1 MSKISVFVAC
11 YNYGRFLEK
20 CLQSIL
26 SQTRKADE
34 ILVIDDCSTD
44 NTPEIAKRFKK
55 KITYI
60 RHPKNLGS
68 SKTFNIGPKLAKGDY
83 ILAISADDWLA
94 PTMLEKEAAIL
105 DKNRKVGL
113 VYSLAYQV
121 QNQKKRLI
129 LPGNLPTKSYIARK
143 EDFELLLTRGCFIP
157 AQTAMVRRSVYQKLG
172 YWDVNLRHAQD
183 FEMWTRIAKYYPL
196 AYLAQPL
203 AYYRIHKKSLT
214 SIGQWPKHL
223 EYEHGYILKKH
234 LKSAPIHLKETAY
247 FNYYTR
253 LVQNSLNLGKP
264 IDAAKFLTKALKL
277 NPVKTLKLSFKVA
290 SVNQFA
296 KFLKDLKN
304 GIN

>member
-26 SQTRKADE
+26 FQTRKADE

-44 NTPEIAKRFKK
+44 NTPQVAKKFKG
-55 KITYI
+55 KIRYI
-60 RHPKNLGS
+60 RHAKNLGS
-68 SKTFNIGPKLAKGDY
+68 SKTFNIGPKMAKGDY
-83 ILAISADDWLA
+83 ILALSADDWLE
-94 PTMLEKEAAIL
+94 PSILEKEAEIL
-105 DKNRKVGL
+105 DQYPAVGL
-113 VYSLAYQV
+113 VYSQSYTV
-121 QNQKKRLI
+121 QGRKKTVI
-129 LPGNLPTKSYIARK
+129 VGDTGPNSYVGRK
-143 EDFELLLTRGCFIP
+143 EDFEILITRGCFIP
-157 AQTAMVRRSVYQKLG
+157 AQTPLVRKKVYQKLG

-183 FEMWTRIAKYYPL
+183 FEMWTRIAKHYPF

-214 SIGQWPKHL
+214 NIGQWPKRL

-264 IDAAKFLTKALKL
+264 FDAAKFFTKALKL
-277 NPVKTLKLSFKVA
+277 NPVKTLTLSFKFATVD
-290 SVNQFA
+290 QFS
-296 KFLKDLKN
+296 KFLREKKN
-304 GIN
+304 DIN

>member
-44 NTPEIAKRFKK
+44 NTPEIAKKFKK

-60 RHPKNLGS
+60 RQPKNLGS
-68 SKTFNIGPKLAKGDY
+68 SKTFNIGPKMAKGDY
-83 ILAISADDWLA
+83 ILALSADDWLQ
-94 PTMLEKEAAIL
+94 PSMLEKEAAVL
-105 DKNRKVGL
+105 DQYPAVGL
-113 VYSLAYQV
+113 VYSQCYTV
-121 QNQKKRLI
+121 QGGKKTVIVGDAGPNSYVGRKKDFKILI
-129 LPGNLPTKSYIARK
+129 
-143 EDFELLLTRGCFIP
+143 TRGCFIP
-157 AQTAMVRRSVYQKLG
+157 AQTPLVRKKVYQKLG

-183 FEMWTRIAKYYPL
+183 FEMWTRIAKHYPL

-214 SIGQWPKHL
+214 NIGQWPKHL

-234 LKSAPIHLKETAY
+234 LKSAPIYLKKIAY

-253 LVQNSLNLGKP
+253 LVQNSLNMGKP
-264 IDAAKFLTKALKL
+264 IDAAKFFTKALKL
-277 NPVKTLKLSFKVA
+277 HPAKTFKLSFKSAIVD
-290 SVNQFA
+290 QFA
-296 KFLKDLKN
+296 KFLRGSKN